1 MRLLF
6 DMDRMDY
13 GECSHTFT
21 RNSARSIIIRNG
33 KIAMLHSLEYDH
45 YEFPG
50 GGIEK
55 GETPIEAM
63 IRETK
68 EEAGLIV
75 IPESIKEYGYVHRI
89 QKSDKDPTECFVQDN
104 YFYLCDAEEG
114 LFFQN
119 EDEYE
124 PEEFYQLEFIE
135 PDSAIRRNRNIKKAG
150 ASQMMLEREIRVLET
165 LISEGLIK

>member
-21 RNSARSIIIRNG
+21 RNSASSIIIRNG

-55 GETPIEAM
+55 G
-63 IRETK
+63 
-68 EEAGLIV
+68 
-75 IPESIKEYGYVHRI
+75 
-89 QKSDKDPTECFVQDN
+89 
-104 YFYLCDAEEG
+104 
-114 LFFQN
+114 
-119 EDEYE
+119 
-124 PEEFYQLEFIE
+124 
-135 PDSAIRRNRNIKKAG
+135 
-150 ASQMMLEREIRVLET
+150 
-165 LISEGLIK
+165 

>member
-1 MRLLF
+1 
-6 DMDRMDY
+6 
-13 GECSHTFT
+13 
-21 RNSARSIIIRNG
+21 
-33 KIAMLHSLEYDH
+33 
-45 YEFPG
+45 
-50 GGIEK
+50 
-55 GETPIEAM
+55 M

>member
-21 RNSARSIIIRNG
+21 RNSASSIIIRNG

-55 GETPIEAM
+55 GQTPIEAM
-63 IRETK
+63 ICETK

-75 IPESIKEYGYVHRI
+75 IPESIKEYSYVHRI